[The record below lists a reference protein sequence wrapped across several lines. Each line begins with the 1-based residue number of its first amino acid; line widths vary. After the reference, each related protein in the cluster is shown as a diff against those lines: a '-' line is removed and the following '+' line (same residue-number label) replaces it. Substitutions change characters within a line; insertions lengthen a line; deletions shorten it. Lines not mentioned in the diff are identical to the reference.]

1 VVCLDYHRSQR
12 NHATNSYT
20 LILLSTLTNECK
32 PQNPPSFTA
41 NYILSQ
47 ANMANTSFNWVN
59 SFPML
64 KFNGKEESHN
74 GFEDV
79 ERENGDKS
87 TYRTYS
93 PQPPTPVSRPKSP
106 PMPTQ
111 TRNSRHSFIS
121 QDNLT
126 SSKGS
131 FYIQPSK
138 QGVHPADA
146 AAVLASLAPTNS
158 KDIYLPPEMFPSPPS
173 KFSVDDKRHLNH
185 SVNFNNS
192 RRSSSPRQKQ
202 QPYLDIAEALATSTS
217 LIRENNKRIL
227 ANMDTQY
234 SDNETDAYSD
244 DGADGPDIE
253 FEEQIVGLS
262 AELQKMQ
269 HRYNEQLIGKD
280 QLIKG
285 LENEVKKHE
294 HEAKRKT
301 MEIDRLSQQLE
312 AQRKAIAELA
322 DQRHREAELAARA
335 NSSDPKALETARRLE
350 QEMREKDRAIEEL
363 NRRITI
369 ATRKAAD
376 VVEKE
381 TKLIALEAQLAK
393 YYVLEN
399 EWKVKEK
406 TLENLSTQVESIK
419 KQECEISE
427 KNALIRT
434 LETRL
439 ESTSKVIAEL
449 REKHAPHDL
458 LRQLRQKDY
467 IIDNLT
473 QQVEDIDANLKV
485 KDDEIDCLTQRIAE
499 ESKLLEKLKEQNKQ
513 IDPLRVRAEDAEMR
527 VGQLKKQLAEKERLL
542 AEKEMRYNE
551 AVKMSRESSDKIHS
565 QELNLNNLRQEV
577 EVLRQA
583 VSTQSQEAR
592 DKETLLANLR
602 NETAHMRSNY
612 QGLLDAL
619 AEKDL
624 KIQQLDQQVESLHS
638 VANNASCEKDSKII
652 KSEVRLNALQKV
664 LNSKIEACR
673 DYERKIAELEEEFD
687 CLKKQMDDSKTAGTE
702 KEAKINRL
710 LKVNRELKTEVTQLK
725 QKMEEKEK
733 ELVAMRSRIPGPSPG
748 SIPNASERKP
758 RSRSTSRV
766 RSSYSG
772 ESSSDEA
779 NGNRIRK
786 HSSMSGLGRASIQR
800 SSSFTSLSSATPRR
814 VSDSPRLSLNRTKS
828 TTSSTDQRRTSV
840 VPVKRETK
848 RDVKPRPMSTSSVDV
863 LKKSVTSTKPQSR
876 PINRSAV
883 AQRQRDGKVL
893 TQICSGVTPKRTT
906 RLSSVPENRAVNTL
920 GRKLTS
926 SSVDRKKL
934 SDLNIDAAASRS
946 STVARTSPPSP
957 TKSRNSLTRPLP
969 SKKVSEN

>member
-1 VVCLDYHRSQR
+1 
-12 NHATNSYT
+12 
-20 LILLSTLTNECK
+20 
-32 PQNPPSFTA
+32 
-41 NYILSQ
+41 
-47 ANMANTSFNWVN
+47 MANTSFNYWVN
-59 SFPML
+59 TFPML
-64 KFNGKEESHN
+64 RFSGKEESQN

-87 TYRTYS
+87 KYTYS

-111 TRNSRHSFIS
+111 TRNSRHSFIT

-126 SSKGS
+126 PSKGS
-131 FYIQPSK
+131 LYLPSSK

-146 AAVLASLAPTNS
+146 AAVLASLAPNNS
-158 KDIYLPPEMFPSPPS
+158 KDIYLPSEISFPSPPS
-173 KFSVDDKRHLNH
+173 KYSVDDPKKHLKR
-185 SVNFNNS
+185 SVSFNNS
-192 RRSSSPRQKQ
+192 RRSSSTRQQ

-227 ANMDTQY
+227 NMETQY
-234 SDNETDAYSD
+234 SDNEIDAYSD
-244 DGADGPDIE
+244 DGADGADGPELE
-253 FEEQIVGLS
+253 FEEQIVCLS
-262 AELQKMQ
+262 TELSNMQ
-269 HRYNEQLIGKD
+269 ERFNEQLLGKN
-280 QLIKG
+280 QLIQG
-285 LENEVKKHE
+285 LENAVKKHE
-294 HEAKRKT
+294 REEKKRKL
-301 MEIDRLSQQLE
+301 EIERLERQLE
-312 AQRKAIAELA
+312 VQRKAISELA
-322 DQRHREAELAARA
+322 DQQHHEAELATRA
-335 NSSDPKALETARRLE
+335 NSTTDPKTLETARRRE
-350 QEMREKDRAIEEL
+350 QELREKDRAIEEL

-376 VVEKE
+376 AVEKE
-381 TKLIALEAQLAK
+381 SKLVALEAQLTK
-393 YYVLEN
+393 YYALEN

-406 TLENLSTQVESIK
+406 TFESLSTQVESIK
-419 KQECEISE
+419 KQECEINQ

-473 QQVEDIDANLKV
+473 QQVEDIDANLKI
-485 KDDEIDCLTQRIAE
+485 KDDEIECLTQRIAE

-513 IDPLRVRAEDAEMR
+513 LDPFRVRAEDAEMR
-527 VGQLKKQLAEKERLL
+527 VGQLKRQLAEKERLL
-542 AEKEMRYNE
+542 AEKEMKYND
-551 AVKMSRESSDKIHS
+551 ATKSSREGSEKLRS
-565 QELNLNNLRQEV
+565 QELSLANLRQEV

-619 AEKDL
+619 TEKDL
-624 KIQQLDQQVESLHS
+624 KIQQLDQQIESLHS
-638 VANNASCEKDSKII
+638 VANSASTEKDSKMI
-652 KSEVRLNALQKV
+652 KNEVRLNALQKV

-687 CLKKQMDDSKTAGTE
+687 CLKKQMEDSKTAGSE

-779 NGNRIRK
+779 NGSRIRK
-786 HSSMSGLGRASIQR
+786 HSSMSGLGRTPLQR
-800 SSSFTSLSSATPRR
+800 SSSFTALSSVNPRR

-828 TTSSTDQRRTSV
+828 TTSTSSTEQRRASV
-840 VPVKRETK
+840 VPVKREVK
-848 RDVKPRPMSTSSVDV
+848 RDVKSRPMSTSSVDM

-893 TQICSGVTPKRTT
+893 TQICSGVTPKKTT
-906 RLSSVPENRAVNTL
+906 KLSSVPENRVVGT
-920 GRKLTS
+920 RKLTS
-926 SSVDRKKL
+926 ANVERKKL

-946 STVARTSPPSP
+946 PTVARTSPPSP

-969 SKKVSEN
+969 SKKTSDN

>member
-1 VVCLDYHRSQR
+1 
-12 NHATNSYT
+12 
-20 LILLSTLTNECK
+20 
-32 PQNPPSFTA
+32 
-41 NYILSQ
+41 
-47 ANMANTSFNWVN
+47 
-59 SFPML
+59 ML
-64 KFNGKEESHN
+64 RFNGKEESQN

-87 TYRTYS
+87 KYRTYS

-111 TRNSRHSFIS
+111 TRNSRHSFMS

-146 AAVLASLAPTNS
+146 AAVLASLAPNNS
-158 KDIYLPPEMFPSPPS
+158 KDIYLPSEMFPSPPS
-173 KFSVDDKRHLNH
+173 KFSVDDSKKHLKH

-217 LIRENNKRIL
+217 LIRENNKRIQ
-227 ANMDTQY
+227 ANMEAHY
-234 SDNETDAYSD
+234 SDNETDTYSD
-244 DGADGPDIE
+244 DGADGADGPDIE

-269 HRYNEQLIGKD
+269 HRYNEQLMGKD
-280 QLIKG
+280 QLIHG
-285 LENEVKKHE
+285 LESEVKKHE
-294 HEAKRKT
+294 HEAKRKNL
-301 MEIDRLSQQLE
+301 EIDRLNQQLE

-322 DQRHREAELAARA
+322 DQRHREAELSARA

-376 VVEKE
+376 AVEKE

-485 KDDEIDCLTQRIAE
+485 KDDEIDRLTQRIAE
-499 ESKLLEKLKEQNKQ
+499 ESKLLEKLKDQNKQ
-513 IDPLRVRAEDAEMR
+513 IDPFRVRAEDAEMR

-551 AVKMSRESSDKIHS
+551 ALKSSRESSEKIHS
-565 QELNLNNLRQEV
+565 QELNLSNLRQEV

-687 CLKKQMDDSKTAGTE
+687 CLKKQMEDSKTAGTE
-702 KEAKINRL
+702 KEARINRL

-786 HSSMSGLGRASIQR
+786 HSSMSGLGRTSIQR
-800 SSSFTSLSSATPRR
+800 SSSFTALSNATPRR

-828 TTSSTDQRRTSV
+828 TTSSSTDQRRASV
-840 VPVKRETK
+840 VPVKREAK
-848 RDVKPRPMSTSSVDV
+848 RDVKARPMSTSSVDM
-863 LKKSVTSTKPQSR
+863 LKKSVTSTKSQSR
-876 PINRSAV
+876 PIDRSAV
-883 AQRQRDGKVL
+883 AQRKRDGKVL
-893 TQICSGVTPKRTT
+893 TQICSGVTPKKNT
-906 RLSSVPENRAVNTL
+906 RLSSVPEHRAVDNK
-920 GRKLTS
+920 KLTS
-926 SSVDRKKL
+926 SSADRKKL

>member
-1 VVCLDYHRSQR
+1 
-12 NHATNSYT
+12 
-20 LILLSTLTNECK
+20 
-32 PQNPPSFTA
+32 
-41 NYILSQ
+41 
-47 ANMANTSFNWVN
+47 
-59 SFPML
+59 ML
-64 KFNGKEESHN
+64 RFSDKEESQN

-87 TYRTYS
+87 KYTYS

-126 SSKGS
+126 PSKGS
-131 FYIQPSK
+131 FYLPSSK

-146 AAVLASLAPTNS
+146 AAVLASLAPNNS
-158 KDIYLPPEMFPSPPS
+158 KDIYLPSELSFPSPPS
-173 KFSVDDKRHLNH
+173 KYSVDDPKKHLKR
-185 SVNFNNS
+185 SVSFNNS
-192 RRSSSPRQKQ
+192 RRTSSPRQ
-202 QPYLDIAEALATSTS
+202 QPYFHIAEALATSTS
-217 LIRENNKRIL
+217 LIRENNKIIQ
-227 ANMDTQY
+227 NMETHY
-234 SDNETDAYSD
+234 SDNEIDAYSD
-244 DGADGPDIE
+244 DGADGADGADGIE
-253 FEEQIVGLS
+253 FEEQIVCLS
-262 AELQKMQ
+262 TELRNMQ
-269 HRYNEQLIGKD
+269 ERYNEQLLGKT
-280 QLIKG
+280 QLIQG
-285 LENEVKKHE
+285 LENAVKKHE
-294 HEAKRKT
+294 REEKIKKHEI
-301 MEIDRLSQQLE
+301 ERLEHQLE
-312 AQRKAIAELA
+312 VQRKAISELA
-322 DQRHREAELAARA
+322 DHQHHEAELATRS
-335 NSSDPKALETARRLE
+335 NSTDPKALEIARRRE
-350 QEMREKDRAIEEL
+350 QELREKDRAIEEL

-376 VVEKE
+376 AVEKE
-381 TKLIALEAQLAK
+381 SKLVVLEAQLTK
-393 YYVLEN
+393 YCALEN

-406 TLENLSTQVESIK
+406 TLESLSTRVESIK
-419 KQECEISE
+419 EQECEINE

-513 IDPLRVRAEDAEMR
+513 LDPFRVRAEDAEMR

-542 AEKEMRYNE
+542 AEKEMRYND
-551 AVKMSRESSDKIHS
+551 AIQSSREGSEKLRS
-565 QELNLNNLRQEV
+565 QELNLANLRQEV
-577 EVLRQA
+577 EGLRQA

-592 DKETLLANLR
+592 DNETLLANLR
-602 NETAHMRSNY
+602 NDTAHMRSNY
-612 QGLLDAL
+612 QGLLEVL
-619 AEKDL
+619 TEKDL
-624 KIQQLDQQVESLHS
+624 KIQQLDQQIESLHS
-638 VANNASCEKDSKII
+638 VANSATTEKDSKII
-652 KSEVRLNALQKV
+652 KNEVRLNALQKV

-673 DYERKIAELEEEFD
+673 DYERKVAELEEEFD
-687 CLKKQMDDSKTAGTE
+687 CLKKQMEDSKTAGTE

-733 ELVAMRSRIPGPSPG
+733 ELVALRSRIPGPSPG

-779 NGNRIRK
+779 NGSRIRK
-786 HSSMSGLGRASIQR
+786 HSSMSGLGRTPLQR
-800 SSSFTSLSSATPRR
+800 SSSFTALSSATPRR
-814 VSDSPRLSLNRTKS
+814 VSDSPRLSLNRKS
-828 TTSSTDQRRTSV
+828 TTSTSSTNQRRASV
-840 VPVKRETK
+840 VPAKREVK
-848 RDVKPRPMSTSSVDV
+848 RDVKSRPMSTSSVDM

-876 PINRSAV
+876 PISRSAV

-906 RLSSVPENRAVNTL
+906 KLSSVPENHTVGT
-920 GRKLTS
+920 RKLTS
-926 SSVDRKKL
+926 SNVERKKL

-946 STVARTSPPSP
+946 PTVARTSPPSP

-969 SKKVSEN
+969 SKKTSDN

>member
-1 VVCLDYHRSQR
+1 
-12 NHATNSYT
+12 
-20 LILLSTLTNECK
+20 
-32 PQNPPSFTA
+32 
-41 NYILSQ
+41 
-47 ANMANTSFNWVN
+47 
-59 SFPML
+59 ML
-64 KFNGKEESHN
+64 RFNGKEESQN

-87 TYRTYS
+87 KYTYS

-126 SSKGS
+126 PSKGS
-131 FYIQPSK
+131 LYLPSSK

-146 AAVLASLAPTNS
+146 AAVLASLAPNNS
-158 KDIYLPPEMFPSPPS
+158 KDIYLPSEISFPSPPS
-173 KFSVDDKRHLNH
+173 KYSVDDPKKHLKR
-185 SVNFNNS
+185 SVSFNNS
-192 RRSSSPRQKQ
+192 RRTSSPRQQ

-227 ANMDTQY
+227 NMEHY
-234 SDNETDAYSD
+234 SDNEIDAYSD
-244 DGADGPDIE
+244 DGADGADGPDIE
-253 FEEQIVGLS
+253 FEEQIVCLS
-262 AELQKMQ
+262 TELMNMQ
-269 HRYNEQLIGKD
+269 ERYNEQLLGKD

-285 LENEVKKHE
+285 LENAVKKHE
-294 HEAKRKT
+294 HEEKKRKH
-301 MEIDRLSQQLE
+301 EIERLERQLE
-312 AQRKAIAELA
+312 VQRKAISELA
-322 DQRHREAELAARA
+322 DQQHHEAELATRA
-335 NSSDPKALETARRLE
+335 NNTDPKALETARRRE
-350 QEMREKDRAIEEL
+350 QELREKDRAIEEL

-376 VVEKE
+376 AVEKE
-381 TKLIALEAQLAK
+381 SKLVALEAQLTK
-393 YYVLEN
+393 YYALEN

-406 TLENLSTQVESIK
+406 TFESLSTQVESIK
-419 KQECEISE
+419 KQECEINE

-458 LRQLRQKDY
+458 LWQLRQKDY

-473 QQVEDIDANLKV
+473 QQVEDIDANLKI
-485 KDDEIDCLTQRIAE
+485 KDDEIECLTQRIAE

-513 IDPLRVRAEDAEMR
+513 LDPFRVRAEDAEMR
-527 VGQLKKQLAEKERLL
+527 VGQLKRQLAEKERLL
-542 AEKEMRYNE
+542 AEKEMRYND
-551 AVKMSRESSDKIHS
+551 ATKSSREGSEKLRS
-565 QELNLNNLRQEV
+565 QELNLANLRQEV

-619 AEKDL
+619 TEKDL
-624 KIQQLDQQVESLHS
+624 KIQQLDQQIESLHS
-638 VANNASCEKDSKII
+638 VANSASTEKDSKFI
-652 KSEVRLNALQKV
+652 KNEVRLNALQKV

-687 CLKKQMDDSKTAGTE
+687 CLKKQMEDSKTAGTE

-779 NGNRIRK
+779 NGSRIRK
-786 HSSMSGLGRASIQR
+786 HSSMSGLGRTPLQR
-800 SSSFTSLSSATPRR
+800 SSSFTALSSVTPRR

-828 TTSSTDQRRTSV
+828 TTSTSSTDQRRASV
-840 VPVKRETK
+840 VPAKREAK
-848 RDVKPRPMSTSSVDV
+848 RDIKSRPMSTSSVDM
-863 LKKSVTSTKPQSR
+863 LKKSVTSTKSQSR

-883 AQRQRDGKVL
+883 AQFQREHKVYN
-893 TQICSGVTPKRTT
+893 QIRSGVTPKKTT
-906 RLSSVPENRAVNTL
+906 KLSSVPENHAAGTR
-920 GRKLTS
+920 RLTS
-926 SSVDRKKL
+926 ANVERKKL

-946 STVARTSPPSP
+946 PTVARTSPPSP

-969 SKKVSEN
+969 SKKTSDN

>member
-1 VVCLDYHRSQR
+1 
-12 NHATNSYT
+12 
-20 LILLSTLTNECK
+20 
-32 PQNPPSFTA
+32 
-41 NYILSQ
+41 
-47 ANMANTSFNWVN
+47 
-59 SFPML
+59 ML
-64 KFNGKEESHN
+64 RFNGKEESQN

-87 TYRTYS
+87 KYRTYS
-93 PQPPTPVSRPKSP
+93 PQPPSPVSRPKSP

-126 SSKGS
+126 PSKGS
-131 FYIQPSK
+131 FYLQSSK

-146 AAVLASLAPTNS
+146 AAVLASLAPNNS

-173 KFSVDDKRHLNH
+173 KYSVDEPKRHLKRNV
-185 SVNFNNS
+185 SFNNS
-192 RRSSSPRQKQ
+192 HRSSAPRQQQQKQ
-202 QPYLDIAEALATSTS
+202 YLDIAEALATSTS
-217 LIRENNKRIL
+217 LIRENNKRIQ
-227 ANMDTQY
+227 ANMEVHH
-234 SDNETDAYSD
+234 SDNEIDAYSD
-244 DGADGPDIE
+244 DGADGADGPDTE
-253 FEEQIVGLS
+253 LEDQILCLS
-262 AELQKMQ
+262 TELLNMQ
-269 HRYNEQLIGKD
+269 ERYNEQLIGKD
-280 QLIKG
+280 QLIQG
-285 LENEVKKHE
+285 LENAVKKHE
-294 HEAKRKT
+294 HEEKRKK
-301 MEIDRLSQQLE
+301 MEIERLSQQLE
-312 AQRKAIAELA
+312 AQRKAISELA
-322 DQRHREAELAARA
+322 DQRHREAELAARS
-335 NSSDPKALETARRLE
+335 NSTDPKAIETARRLE
-350 QEMREKDRAIEEL
+350 QELREKDRAIEEL

-376 VVEKE
+376 AVEKE
-381 TKLIALEAQLAK
+381 SKLVALEAQLSK
-393 YYVLEN
+393 YHVLET

-406 TLENLSTQVESIK
+406 TLESLSTQVESIK

-473 QQVEDIDANLKV
+473 QQVEDIDANLKT

-499 ESKLLEKLKEQNKQ
+499 ESKLLEKLKDQNKQ
-513 IDPLRVRAEDAEMR
+513 VDPLRVRAEDAEMR

-551 AVKMSRESSDKIHS
+551 AIKSSRDSSDKIHS
-565 QELNLNNLRQEV
+565 QELNLANLRQEV
-577 EVLRQA
+577 EVLRKA

-592 DKETLLANLR
+592 DKETLSANLR

-619 AEKDL
+619 TEKDL
-624 KIQQLDQQVESLHS
+624 KIQQLDQQIESLHS
-638 VANNASCEKDSKII
+638 VANNATCEKDSKII
-652 KSEVRLNALQKV
+652 KNEVRLNALQKV

-748 SIPNASERKP
+748 LIPNASERKP

-779 NGNRIRK
+779 NGSRIRK
-786 HSSMSGLGRASIQR
+786 HSSMSGLGRSSLQR
-800 SSSFTSLSSATPRR
+800 SSSFAGLSSVTPRR
-814 VSDSPRLSLNRTKS
+814 VSDSARLSLNRTKS
-828 TTSSTDQRRTSV
+828 ASSTSSNDQRRASV
-840 VPVKRETK
+840 VSVKREVK
-848 RDVKPRPMSTSSVDV
+848 RDVKARPMSTSSVDV

-876 PINRSAV
+876 PISRSAV

-893 TQICSGVTPKRTT
+893 TQICSGVTPKKNT
-906 RLSSVPENRAVNTL
+906 RLSSVPEHHAVGTSS
-920 GRKLTS
+920 RKLTS

-934 SDLNIDAAASRS
+934 SDLNIDSAASRS

-969 SKKVSEN
+969 SKKTSEN